1 MTIGGMNDGRPSK
14 NKRRDAARNKAQQL
28 RVEQKKKDRRNK
40 ILLQGGIGVAAIGI
54 VVVVALVIM
63 GSIRPAVPGPAN
75 MASDGILIGEGLTA
89 VTTSALEPD
98 AKPVASEP
106 DTTGTVAN
114 IRVYVDYLCPFCGQ
128 FETTNGD
135 QIANWVDSGAATVE
149 IHPIAI
155 LTGRSAGSQYSLRA
169 ANAAACVA
177 NYSPD
182 DFYAFNSAL
191 FVDQPEENTSGRS
204 DADLQDIVKTSGVSA
219 SRSEINTCITDE
231 TYKSWVIGATD
242 RATGGPIPNSAI
254 AAIAETPT
262 VLVDGKQYQGS
273 LADPK
278 EFAAFVLQSVGES
291 YSTSTSTSTPA
302 PAG

>member
-1 MTIGGMNDGRPSK
+1 MTIGGTSDNRPSK
-14 NKRRDAARNKAQQL
+14 NQRRDAARDKARQL
-28 RVEQKKKDRRNK
+28 RALQKKKDRRNK

-54 VVVVALVIM
+54 VVIVALVIM

-75 MASDGILIGEGLTA
+75 MASDGLLLGEGLTA
-89 VTTSALEPD
+89 ATTTALEPD

-106 DTTGTVAN
+106 DATGTVAN

-135 QIANWVDSGAATVE
+135 QIATWVESGAATVE

-191 FVDQPEENTSGRS
+191 FVDQPEENTVGRS
-204 DADLQDIVKTSGVSA
+204 DAELQDVVKASGVSA
-219 SRSEINTCITDE
+219 SVSEINACITDE
-231 TYKSWVIGATD
+231 TYKSWVIAATD
-242 RATGGPIPNSAI
+242 RATSGPIPNSAI
-254 AAIAETPT
+254 GAIAETPT

-273 LADPK
+273 LTDPK

-291 YSTSTSTSTPA
+291 YSTSTPTPA